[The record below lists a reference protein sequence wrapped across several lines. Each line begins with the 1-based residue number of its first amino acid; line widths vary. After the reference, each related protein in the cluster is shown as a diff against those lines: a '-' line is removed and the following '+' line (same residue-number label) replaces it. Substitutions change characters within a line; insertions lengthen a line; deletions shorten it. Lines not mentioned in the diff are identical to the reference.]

1 MIRRP
6 TVLCVDDDVNCL
18 VCLTA
23 LLEHEGYRVRIAESG
38 VQALEEFAAHK
49 VDAVILDY
57 QMPLMNGDEV
67 AARMKRTKSFVPII
81 LLSGCDNFS
90 DSDFPLV
97 DRVVRKGEGP
107 TELMTTLHSLLL
119 TSASPIARWLRR
131 EEARNDTTKGAF

>member
-1 MIRRP
+1 MSRSAVALGILQFLKKPDHWPSRP
-6 TVLCVDDDVNCL
+6 
-18 VCLTA
+18 
-23 LLEHEGYRVRIAESG
+23 G
-38 VQALEEFAAHK
+38 
-49 VDAVILDY
+49 
-57 QMPLMNGDEV
+57 LMNGDEV

-90 DSDFPLV
+90 DSDFLFV

-119 TSASPIARWLRR
+119 TSSSPIARWLRR